1 MYQIQTLNKISPL
14 GTNLFSRGK
23 YNISDD
29 TAAPDAVLV
38 RSASMLDTEF
48 KSNLLAIARAGAGV
62 NNIPVEKCTEQGI
75 VVFNTPGANAN
86 AVKELVVAGL
96 LLSSRKISEGINWA
110 KTLKGNALGV
120 PKLVEKGKGNFGGT
134 EIKGKTLGLVGL
146 GAIGALV
153 ANTAVSLGMR
163 VVGYDPFLSVA
174 AALKLKP
181 EVKVLKS
188 VDEIYKEA
196 DYISLHLPFN
206 KETENIINKESIEKM
221 RDGVKLLNFA
231 RGELVND
238 NDILEAVGSKKV
250 SVYVTD
256 FPNDNMLCVE
266 NIIAI
271 PHLGASS
278 EESEENCAVMASS
291 QLIDYIEKGDITNSV
306 NLPNV
311 ELNAEHTKICIIHRN
326 IPSIISAITN
336 VFGKDNINVEN
347 MVDKS
352 KKDFAYAIFDVSG
365 DINDN
370 VINEIN
376 AIDGIIKTRI
386 IFT

>member
-1 MYQIQTLNKISPL
+1 
-14 GTNLFSRGK
+14 
-23 YNISDD
+23 
-29 TAAPDAVLV
+29 
-38 RSASMLDTEF
+38 MLETEF

-62 NNIPVEKCTEQGI
+62 NNIPVEKCSEEGI

-96 LLSSRKISEGINWA
+96 LLSSRKIAEGIDWA
-110 KTLKGNALGV
+110 KSLKGKGAEVG
-120 PKLVEKGKGNFGGT
+120 KLVEKGKGNFGGT

-153 ANTAVSLGMR
+153 ANIAVSLGMR
-163 VVGYDPFLSVA
+163 VVGTDPFLSVS

-181 EVKVLKS
+181 EVKVVKTA
-188 VDEIYKEA
+188 DEVYKEA

-206 KETENIINKESIEKM
+206 AETKGIINKETIAKM

-238 NDILEAVGSKKV
+238 TDLIEALNSKKV

-256 FPNDNMLCVE
+256 FPNDNTLCVE
-266 NIIAI
+266 NIVAI

-278 EESEENCAVMASS
+278 EESEDNCAVMASQ
-291 QLIDYIEKGDITNSV
+291 QLIDYIECGNITNSV

-311 ELNAEHTKICIIHRN
+311 ELTAEYTKICIIHKN
-326 IPSIISAITN
+326 IPSIISSITS

-352 KKDFAYAIFDVSG
+352 KKDYAYAIFDVNG
-365 DINDN
+365 DINDK
-370 VINEIN
+370 VLEDIK
-376 AIDGIIKTRI
+376 AIDGIIKIRVI
-386 IFT
+386 